1 MARHVAL
8 LKGINVGAHKQVA
21 MADLRAL
28 LGELGLTDVRT
39 HLRSGNA
46 VFRSPETDAGALES
60 VIERAIAEQLGM
72 SVAVLVR
79 SAEELRRVVAGNP
92 LTGVATDGAKLM
104 AWFLSSAP
112 AAEKLAE
119 HDPRA
124 LDPRHVALGDRV
136 IYQWCPDG
144 VLAAP
149 PVSARA
155 ERHLGVTVT
164 GRNWNTVIR
173 LAQLL
178 DG

>member
-28 LGELGLTDVRT
+28 LSGLGLTDVRT

-46 VFRSPETDAGALES
+46 VFSSAETDAGALEP
-60 VIERAIAEQLGM
+60 VVEEAIVEHFGL
-72 SVAVLVR
+72 SVAVLVH
-79 SAEELRRVVAGNP
+79 SAEEFRSVVAGNP
-92 LTGVATDGAKLM
+92 LTGVATDRAKLM
-104 AWFLSSAP
+104 TWFLSAAP
-112 AAEKLAE
+112 DAEDLAE

-124 LDPRHVALGDRV
+124 LDPGHVALGDRV

-149 PVSARA
+149 PASALA

-164 GRNWNTVIR
+164 GRNWNTVTK
-173 LAQLL
+173 LAELL